1 MIYTH
6 SGGVEG
12 IATDLGRML
21 AEDLRK
27 RLDME
32 LYHGRRTAAE
42 QTVQSAMS
50 ISMPETETVK
60 AERSVPEPDPV
71 RQQPE
76 NRDAATEEKAQPV
89 TERQE
94 TRTHEP
100 EQAPTVQLTLF
111 DLWEYTEE
119 ERNQALSGKRKSPQ
133 PSQRKR
139 TARSRHRLRRRLR
152 INRRLHLP
160 FPRKRRLKTKRRKM

>member
-1 MIYTH
+1 
-6 SGGVEG
+6 
-12 IATDLGRML
+12 
-21 AEDLRK
+21 
-27 RLDME
+27 
-32 LYHGRRTAAE
+32 
-42 QTVQSAMS
+42 MS

-94 TRTHEP
+94 TGTHEP

-119 ERNQALSGKRKSPQ
+119 ERNQALSGKKKKSAAK
-133 PSQRKR
+133 SKD
-139 TARSRHRLRRRLR
+139 RHRLRRRLR